1 MSFLAFRN
9 DSVVAP
15 QTDHL
20 AFDHQLE
27 PSHVDM
33 RAKRK
38 MFAVRAATLYKRLSN
53 HSKRVS
59 QWMRRN
65 ILRPKVESV
74 KFYSTMRK
82 DGVSLVESI
91 EKFLK
96 DLNGSSLS
104 SVSRTSLQDEIERRT
119 VVYIVIPPLLP
130 PYLFKI
136 VGKMKKDRTTSN
148 IYNRTYLHYSLFSQ
162 HF

>member
-9 DSVVAP
+9 DSIVVP

-20 AFDHQLE
+20 EFDHQLE

-38 MFAVRAATLYKRLSN
+38 KIAVRAKTLYKRLSN

-74 KFYSTMRK
+74 EFYSTTRK
-82 DGVSLVESI
+82 NGVSLIESI

-104 SVSRTSLQDEIERRT
+104 SVSRTAYKTRLNDERSYISLSPPPSSLSIQNCWKNEER
-119 VVYIVIPPLLP
+119 
-130 PYLFKI
+130 
-136 VGKMKKDRTTSN
+136 
-148 IYNRTYLHYSLFSQ
+148 
-162 HF
+162 